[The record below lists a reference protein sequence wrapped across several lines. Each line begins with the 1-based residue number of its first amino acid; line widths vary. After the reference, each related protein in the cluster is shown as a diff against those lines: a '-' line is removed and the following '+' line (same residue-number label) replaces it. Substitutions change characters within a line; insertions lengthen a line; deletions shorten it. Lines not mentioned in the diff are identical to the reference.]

1 MITQQTTESA
11 LEKKIQREPILKVE
25 GLKKYF
31 FPKKSIGEE
40 QKVVKAVEDV
50 SFELYKGETLGIVGE
65 SGCGKSTMG
74 RSLLRLIEPTEGKV
88 FLEEKDITNLNR
100 KELRKARKNIQMVF
114 QDPYSSLNPRLRIGN
129 ILEESLKI
137 QGIGNKNE
145 RTEKVLEILNLVG
158 LNEAQYY
165 RFPHEFSGGQ
175 RQRIGLAR
183 ALIVN
188 PKVVVCDEPVSALD
202 VSVQAQII
210 NLLRNLQNTLAVSFI
225 FIAHDISVVRHISD
239 RIGVMYLGH
248 LVEEAT
254 TDELFANPKHPY
266 TKSLLSA
273 VPLPNPDVKKE
284 RIILQGDLPSPI
296 NLPSGCVFH
305 TRCPMAIDI
314 CKSVSPKRTK
324 VSNTHGV
331 KCHLNESV

>member
-1 MITQQTTESA
+1 MFATEKEHNNS
-11 LEKKIQREPILKVE
+11 PVLKVE

-31 FPKKSIGEE
+31 YTNKSIG
-40 QKVVKAVEDV
+40 QPSKVVKAVNDV
-50 SFELYKGETLGIVGE
+50 SFDLYKGETLGIVGE
-65 SGCGKSTMG
+65 SGCGKSTTG

-88 FLEEKDITNLNR
+88 FLGGQDILGLNK
-100 KELRKARKNIQMVF
+100 KEIREVRGYIQMVF
-114 QDPYSSLNPRLRIGN
+114 QDPYSSLNPRLRIGK

-137 QGIGNKNE
+137 QGIGNKSQ
-145 RTEKVLEILNLVG
+145 RTEKVLEMLHLVG
-158 LNEAQYY
+158 LNEEQYY

-210 NLLRNLQNTLAVSFI
+210 NLLRSIQQNLSVSYV
-225 FIAHDISVVRHISD
+225 FIAHDISVIRHISD

-248 LVEEAT
+248 MVEEAP
-254 TDELFANPKHPY
+254 TDDLFANPKHPY

-273 VPLPNPDVKKE
+273 VPIPNPKLKKE

-296 NLPSGCVFH
+296 DPPPGCIFH
-305 TRCPMAIDI
+305 TRCPLAMDI
-314 CKSVSPKRTK
+314 CKTTAPPKTKISDKHTVS
-324 VSNTHGV
+324 
-331 KCHLNESV
+331 CHLNESIK